1 MFDEGYVIGTMS
13 VDAIPEL
20 RETFAFCVF
29 RKVNAVDYVV

>member
-1 MFDEGYVIGTMS
+1 MFDEGYVIGAMS

-20 RETFAFCVF
+20 RETFSFCVF